1 MDSFEFYQIM
11 TSGRLFCYNDPSIA
25 QEQLKRLDLVF
36 AYNQLKPSQQQQKQ
50 EMLKAMFA
58 EIGEDCYLETPFYSE
73 WAGKF
78 CRFGKGI
85 YANYNFM
92 LVDDGEITVGDYTMF
107 GPNVTLCTA
116 THPISPTWRL
126 HHAQYNPS
134 IHIGRNVWIGASCIV
149 LPGVTIGDNTV
160 IGAGSLVTKDIPANV
175 VAYGSPCKVVRP
187 ITEEDEKF
195 YRPGCPID
203 LTLPE
208 EPIES

>member
-1 MDSFEFYQIM
+1 MNSNEFYQIM
-11 TSGRLFCYNDPSIA
+11 TSGRLFCYSDPSIA
-25 QEQLKRLDLVF
+25 QEQLERLDMVY
-36 AYNQLKPSQQQQKQ
+36 AYNQLKPSMQKQKQ

-85 YANYNFM
+85 YANFNLM

-126 HHAQYNPS
+126 RHAQYNPA
-134 IHIGRNVWIGASCIV
+134 IHIGKNVWIGANTIV
-149 LPGVTIGDNTV
+149 LPGVSIGDNTV

-175 VAYGSPCKVVRP
+175 VAYGSPC
-187 ITEEDEKF
+187 
-195 YRPGCPID
+195 
-203 LTLPE
+203 
-208 EPIES
+208 